1 MRKVEL
7 RMNEK
12 EKYEVIKELVDHNG
26 NKNRASKKLGISKRQ
41 VDRLII
47 KYKEKG
53 KSGFVHGNRSKKPVN
68 TLDKSISEDII
79 LLYKTKYYD
88 FNFNHFKEFLE
99 KKENIKI
106 SYNFIYKTL
115 TNASILSTKA
125 RRKTKR
131 AYIKNKLLSEK
142 KINLAMSDEQVK
154 SIINHEIDLEDSHP
168 RSEKPKYFGEIIE
181 QDGSIHEWFG
191 GFKTCLH
198 LAIDKATSTIV
209 GAYFDKQE
217 TLNGYYHVFYQ
228 ILTNYGI
235 PYKFLTDNRTVFNY
249 MSLNPDK
256 RTSDK
261 DVLTQYGYACKQLG
275 IDLETTSVSQAKG
288 LIERTNG
295 TFQGRLVQELR
306 LNNVN
311 TIEEANNYLL
321 NVFVPYFNERFALD
335 YKKFES
341 VFENSP
347 SEEKIN
353 YTLSILTPRK
363 IDNGNS
369 IKYQNKYYQ
378 PYLNDKL
385 KCFMPKT
392 ECLVI
397 KSFNGDLLVTIDEQ
411 IFELKELSRNERFS
425 KEFNEHVE
433 VKEKKKYIPPMSHPW
448 KLESFKKS
456 LSTSICLSLIF
467 LFVSYQIYLDDID
480 VNNAKHE

>member
-7 RMNEK
+7 RMNEQ

-26 NKNRASKKLGISKRQ
+26 NKNRASKKLGLSRRQ
-41 VDRLII
+41 IDRLII

-53 KSGFVHGNRSKKPVN
+53 KAGFVHGNRTRKPVN
-68 TLDKSISEDII
+68 ALDNSISEDII

-88 FNFNHFKEFLE
+88 FNFNHFKEFLKKDE
-99 KKENIKI
+99 KIDV
-106 SYNFIYKTL
+106 SYDFIYKSL
-115 TNASILSTKA
+115 TKADILSPKA
-125 RRKTKR
+125 RKKTKR
-131 AYIKNKLLSEK
+131 EFKKKQLLEEK
-142 KINLAMSDEQVK
+142 KINNAMSDEQINYIV
-154 SIINHEIDLEDSHP
+154 NHEIALEDSHP
-168 RSEKPKYFGEIIE
+168 RGEKPKYFGELIE

-217 TLNGYYHVFYQ
+217 TLNGYYNVFHQ
-228 ILTNYGI
+228 ILINYGI

-275 IDLETTSVSQAKG
+275 VELETTSVSQAKG

-295 TFQGRLVQELR
+295 TFQGRLVSELR
-306 LNNVN
+306 LNNIT
-311 TIEEANNYLL
+311 TIDKANKYLID
-321 NVFVPYFNERFALD
+321 VFVPYFNNRFALD

-341 VFENSP
+341 VFEQAP
-347 SEEKIN
+347 VEEKIN
-353 YTLSILTPRK
+353 YTLAVLTPRK

-378 PYLNDKL
+378 PYLNNQL
-385 KCFMPKT
+385 KCFIPKT
-392 ECLVI
+392 DCLVI
-397 KSFNGDLLVTIDEQ
+397 KAFNGDLLVTIDEQ
-411 IFELKELSRNERFS
+411 VLELKELSRNERFS
-425 KEFNEHVE
+425 KEFDE
-433 VKEKKKYIPPMSHPW
+433 VPSTKEKKKYIPPMTHPW
-448 KLESFKKS
+448 KLSSFLKQIEKS
-456 LSTSICLSLIF
+456 HNQHQ
-467 LFVSYQIYLDDID
+467 Y
-480 VNNAKHE
+480 A

>member
-41 VDRLII
+41 VNRLII

-53 KSGFVHGNRSKKPVN
+53 KSGFVHGNRSKKPAN

-88 FNFNHFKEFLE
+88 FNFNHFKEFL
-99 KKENIKI
+99 KNNENIDV
-106 SYNFIYKTL
+106 SYKFVYKTL
-115 TNASILSTKA
+115 SKEGILSPKA
-125 RRKTKR
+125 RKKTKR
-131 AYIKNKLLSEK
+131 DYAKNKLLSEK
-142 KINLAMSDEQVK
+142 KINLAMSDEQIE
-154 SIINHEIDLEDSHP
+154 SIISHEIVLEDSHP
-168 RSEKPKYFGEIIE
+168 RGQKPKYFGEIIE
-181 QDGSIHEWFG
+181 QDGSIHYWFG
-191 GFKTCLH
+191 GIKTCLH

-209 GAYFDKQE
+209 GAWFDKQE
-217 TLNGYYHVFYQ
+217 TLNAYYHVFYQ

-235 PYKFLTDNRTVFNY
+235 PYKFFTDNRTVFNY

-275 IDLETTSVSQAKG
+275 VELETTSVSQAKG

-306 LNNVN
+306 LNNIT
-311 TIEEANNYLL
+311 TIEEANNYLI
-321 NVFVPYFNERFALD
+321 NVFVPYFNNRFALD

-341 VFENSP
+341 VFEVSP

-353 YTLSILTPRK
+353 YTLAVLTPRK

-369 IKYQNKYYQ
+369 IKYKNKYYQ
-378 PYLNDKL
+378 PYLNNEL
-385 KCFMPKT
+385 KCFIPKT
-392 ECLVI
+392 DCLVI
-397 KSFNGDLLVTIDEQ
+397 KAFNGELLVTIDEQ
-411 IFELKELSRNERFS
+411 VLELKELHRNERFS
-425 KEFNEHVE
+425 REFDEIIE

-448 KLESFKKS
+448 KLNSFLKQIEKS
-456 LSTSICLSLIF
+456 H
-467 LFVSYQIYLDDID
+467 YQHQY
-480 VNNAKHE
+480 A

>member
-7 RMNEK
+7 RMNEQ

-26 NKNRASKKLGISKRQ
+26 NKNRASKKLGISRRQ
-41 VDRLII
+41 IDRLII
-47 KYKEKG
+47 KYKENG
-53 KSGFVHGNRSKKPVN
+53 KSAFIHGNRSKKPVN
-68 TLDKSISEDII
+68 ALDNSISEDII

-88 FNFNHFKEFLE
+88 FNFSHFKEFL
-99 KKENIKI
+99 KKDENIDV
-106 SYNFIYKTL
+106 SYDFIYKNL
-115 TNASILSTKA
+115 TKAGILSPKS
-125 RRKTKR
+125 RKKTKR
-131 AYIKNKLLSEK
+131 KFKKKQLLDES
-142 KINLAMSDEQVK
+142 KINNAMSDEQIDYIV
-154 SIINHEIDLEDSHP
+154 NHEIALEDSHP
-168 RSEKPKYFGEIIE
+168 RGEKPKYFGEIIE

-191 GFKTCLH
+191 DFKTCLH

-217 TLNGYYHVFYQ
+217 TLNGYYNVFHQ

-275 IDLETTSVSQAKG
+275 VELETTSVSQAKG

-295 TFQGRLVQELR
+295 TFQGRLVSELR
-306 LNNVN
+306 LNNIT
-311 TIEEANNYLL
+311 TIDEANKYLID
-321 NVFVPYFNERFALD
+321 VFVPYFNNRFALD

-341 VFENSP
+341 VFEQSP
-347 SEEKIN
+347 NEEIIN
-353 YTLSILTPRK
+353 YTLAVLTPRK

-378 PYLNDKL
+378 PYLNNQL

-392 ECLVI
+392 DCLVI
-397 KSFNGDLLVTIDEQ
+397 KAFNGDLLVTIDEQ
-411 IFELKELSRNERFS
+411 ILELKELSRNERFS
-425 KEFNEHVE
+425 KEFDEVIE
-433 VKEKKKYIPPMSHPW
+433 VKEKKKYIPPMAHPW
-448 KLESFKKS
+448 KLSSFLRQIEKS
-456 LSTSICLSLIF
+456 HNQHQ
-467 LFVSYQIYLDDID
+467 Y
-480 VNNAKHE
+480 A